1 MLASVNYNVSKKF
14 NFLYQ
19 FNYIAGVTDDRL
31 PITVLS
37 GLNGPAA
44 PGTPIPITWGREVSP
59 YYVSNFYVNVN
70 LPRDVSLNFGITN
83 LFDRQPSAARL
94 EAGYD
99 PFIGNPLGRV
109 FEFGVKVAFN

>member
-1 MLASVNYNVSKKF
+1 M
-14 NFLYQ
+14 
-19 FNYIAGVTDDRL
+19 TDDRL
-31 PITVLS
+31 PITVQS
-37 GLNGPAA
+37 GLNGPGV
-44 PGTPIPITWGREVSP
+44 PGAPIPITWGRTVSP

-109 FEFGVKVAFN
+109 FEFGVKVDFF